1 MKAGLLRNRVTIQQ
15 KVIGKDVL
23 GQDVDLWV
31 DVCKVRAEIRDIS
44 GREYQSSQAEQSQTD
59 CKILIRRPKN
69 ITITPDMRVLCNG
82 IYYDITAVLE
92 DVKKT
97 RLELPCKKGFG
108 YD

>member
-1 MKAGLLRNRVTIQQ
+1 MKAGLLRNRITIQQ
-15 KVIGKDVL
+15 KVNGKDAL
-23 GQDVDLWV
+23 GQTVDQWV
-31 DVCKVRAEIRDIS
+31 DVCKVRAEIRDMS

-59 CKILIRRPKN
+59 CKILIRHRN
-69 ITITPDMRVLCNG
+69 DITPDMRVLCNG

-97 RLELPCKKGFG
+97 RLELPSQKIVR

>member
-1 MKAGLLRNRVTIQQ
+1 MKAGLLRNRITIQQ

-44 GREYQSSQAEQSQTD
+44 GREYQSSQAEQVQTD
-59 CKILIRRPKN
+59 CKILIRYRKD
-69 ITITPDMRVLCNG
+69 ITADMRALCNG
-82 IYYDITAVLE
+82 TYYDIKAVLE
-92 DVKKT
+92 DVKRT
-97 RLELPCKKGFG
+97 RLELPCQKGVR

>member
-1 MKAGLLRNRVTIQQ
+1 MQSGKLRNQITLQ
-15 KVIGKDVL
+15 KQIKRQDAL
-23 GQDVDLWV
+23 GQTVDQWV
-31 DVCKVRAEIRDIS
+31 DVCTVRAEIRDMS

-59 CKILIRRPKN
+59 CKILIRHRN
-69 ITITPDMRVLCNG
+69 DITPDMRVLCNG

-97 RLELPCKKGFG
+97 RLELPCQKGVR

>member
-1 MKAGLLRNRVTIQQ
+1 MKAGRLRNRITIQQ
-15 KVIGKDVL
+15 KVNGKDAL
-23 GQDVDLWV
+23 GQTVDQWV
-31 DVCKVRAEIRDIS
+31 DVCKVRAEIRDMS

-59 CKILIRRPKN
+59 CKILIRHRN
-69 ITITPDMRVLCNG
+69 DITPDMRVLCNG

-97 RLELPCKKGFG
+97 RLELPCKKGVR

>member
-1 MKAGLLRNRVTIQQ
+1 MKAGRLRNRITIQQ
-15 KVIGKDVL
+15 KVIGKDNF

-59 CKILIRRPKN
+59 CKILIRHRN
-69 ITITPDMRVLCNG
+69 DITPDMRVLCNG
-82 IYYDITAVLE
+82 IYYDIKAVLE

-97 RLELPCKKGFG
+97 RLELPCQKGVR

>member
-1 MKAGLLRNRVTIQQ
+1 MKAGLLRNRITIQQ
-15 KVIGKDVL
+15 KVNGKDAL
-23 GQDVDLWV
+23 GQTVDQWV
-31 DVCKVRAEIRDIS
+31 DVCNVRAEIRDMS

-59 CKILIRRPKN
+59 CKILIRHRN
-69 ITITPDMRVLCNG
+69 DITPDMRVLGNG

-97 RLELPCKKGFG
+97 RLELPCKKGVQ

>member
-1 MKAGLLRNRVTIQQ
+1 MRAGLLRNRITIQQ
-15 KVIGKDVL
+15 KVIEKDNF
-23 GQDVDLWV
+23 GQNIDQWV
-31 DVCKVRAEIRDIS
+31 DVCNVRAEIRDKS
-44 GREYQSSQAEQSQTD
+44 GGEYQSSQSEQSQTD

-97 RLELPCKKGFG
+97 RLELPCKKGVR

>member
-1 MKAGLLRNRVTIQQ
+1 MKAGLLRNRITIQQ
-15 KVIGKDVL
+15 KVNGKDAL
-23 GQDVDLWV
+23 GQTVDQWV

-59 CKILIRRPKN
+59 CKILIRHRN
-69 ITITPDMRVLCNG
+69 DIAPDMRVLCNG
-82 IYYDITAVLE
+82 IHYDITAVLE

-97 RLELPCKKGFG
+97 RLELPCKKGAR

>member
-1 MKAGLLRNRVTIQQ
+1 MKAGLLRNRITIQQ
-15 KVIGKDVL
+15 KVNGKDAL
-23 GQDVDLWV
+23 GQTVGQWV
-31 DVCKVRAEIRDIS
+31 DVCTVRAEIRDMS

-59 CKILIRRPKN
+59 CKILIRHRN
-69 ITITPDMRVLCNG
+69 DITPDMRVFCNG

-97 RLELPCKKGFG
+97 RLELPCKKGVQ

>member
-1 MKAGLLRNRVTIQQ
+1 MQSGKLRNQITLQKQIKQQ
-15 KVIGKDVL
+15 DAL
-23 GQDVDLWV
+23 GQTVDQWV
-31 DVCKVRAEIRDIS
+31 DVCTVRAEIRDMS

-59 CKILIRRPKN
+59 CKILIRHRN
-69 ITITPDMRVLCNG
+69 DITPDMRVLCNG

-97 RLELPCKKGFG
+97 RLELPCKKGVQ